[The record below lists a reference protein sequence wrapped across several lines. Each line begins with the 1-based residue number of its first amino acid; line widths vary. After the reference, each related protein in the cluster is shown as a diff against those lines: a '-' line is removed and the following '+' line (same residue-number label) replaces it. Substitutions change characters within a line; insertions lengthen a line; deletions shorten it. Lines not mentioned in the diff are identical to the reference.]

1 MDKESACN
9 VGDTVDVGSIQQS
22 YTIISRK
29 YNLKIYIYNM
39 KAKMKIFKRN
49 WRKSKDIPSIEYFR
63 KIIGKP
69 AKKKKKKNQSQKK
82 P

>member
-1 MDKESACN
+1 MSLVGFSGGLPQWLSDKESACN

-39 KAKMKIFKRN
+39 KAKMKIQLHMGFHFMRL
-49 WRKSKDIPSIEYFR
+49 P
-63 KIIGKP
+63 
-69 AKKKKKKNQSQKK
+69 
-82 P
+82 